1 MNVVSF
7 FAGCGGLDLGFRQAG
22 FNVVWA
28 NENDPT
34 IHETYR
40 INHPTTQLNTSDIRK
55 LMPED
60 IPDCDGFIGGPPC
73 QAWSLGGSMK
83 GLDDERG
90 RLFLDYIR
98 LIKAK
103 HPKFFVIENVAG
115 IISDKHFK
123 TFQTFLNT
131 LREADYC
138 VRFSVMNAADYGV
151 PQDRIRVI
159 IVGIRRDIPI
169 EFEFPKPTTPK
180 ILHIPLQ
187 KAIGD
192 IIEQPSMYEKEQ
204 VQYNSVRLNHDCYTG
219 PFDRKYMARNRIRTW
234 DEVSFTIQAQ
244 AKNAPLHPQ
253 APPMIYVSPEER
265 RFNTEHL
272 DLYRRLSVR
281 ECARIQTFPDSFQ
294 FIYSNILDGYK
305 MVGNAVPPRLAKHL
319 ALSLHEQL
327 GNIEQTVATN
337 QKKVLIGYCRTELQW
352 EQTVKNK
359 LYYVR
364 TGFRYGAMQIPP
376 GETGPEFL
384 LLHRKGKLQLFQLE
398 PSCPQVLSSEE
409 LVQLGFKPSGGVYLC
424 FRIISQK
431 HAALDSVKQKITKC
445 YSPKICQ
452 LQEILNKS

>member
-28 NENDPT
+28 NEFDPT

-55 LMPED
+55 LTPED

-103 HPKFFVIENVAG
+103 RPNFFVIENVAG

-123 TFQTFLNT
+123 TFQSFLGI
-131 LREADYC
+131 LSEADYC

-151 PQDRIRVI
+151 PQDRIRVF
-159 IVGIRRDIPI
+159 IVGIRNDIPI
-169 EFEFPKPTTPK
+169 EFVFPKPTTPK
-180 ILHIPLQ
+180 TAHIPLQ

-192 IIEQPSMYEKEQ
+192 IVEKPLLYEKGE
-204 VQYNSVRLNHDCYTG
+204 VCPNSVRLNHDCYIG
-219 PFDRKYMARNRIRTW
+219 PFDRKYMARNRIRKW

-253 APPMIYVSPEER
+253 APPMIYVSSDER
-265 RFNTEHL
+265 RFNPEHL

-281 ECARIQTFPDSFQ
+281 ECARIQTFPDRFQ
-294 FIYSNILDGYK
+294 FVYSNILDGYK

-319 ALSLHEQL
+319 ALALYEQL
-327 GNIEQTVATN
+327 GNIKQPVTTN
-337 QKKVLIGYCRTELQW
+337 QKNVLIGYCRTDFQW
-352 EQTVKNK
+352 EQTLKNK

-364 TGFRYGAMQIPP
+364 TGFRRGAMQIPP
-376 GETGPEFL
+376 GKKGPELL
-384 LLHRKGKLQLFQLE
+384 LLHRKEKYQLFQLD
-398 PSCPQVLSSEE
+398 PSVPQILTSEE
-409 LVQLGFKPSGGVYLC
+409 LVQLGFKPNGGLYFC
-424 FRIISQK
+424 FRIIS
-431 HAALDSVKQKITKC
+431 DGTEISTPKIANIARC
-445 YSPKICQ
+445 YSPRISK
-452 LQEILNKS
+452 LQEIID